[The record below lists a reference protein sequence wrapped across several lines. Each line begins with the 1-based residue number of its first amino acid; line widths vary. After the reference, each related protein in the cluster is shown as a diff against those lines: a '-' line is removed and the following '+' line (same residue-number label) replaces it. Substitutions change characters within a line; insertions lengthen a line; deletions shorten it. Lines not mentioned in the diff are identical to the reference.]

1 MSLRLCII
9 KPLKSGHPYK
19 KDSLGMSQSVRIIG
33 VPLYIP
39 NNMLICDIVLLQS
52 TPIKHDLVS
61 SLGQEESISN
71 FTVFRDEFS
80 IKDLSTESHLHLSQ
94 DDV

>member
-1 MSLRLCII
+1 MLTSVIVWLC
-9 KPLKSGHPYK
+9 
-19 KDSLGMSQSVRIIG
+19 
-33 VPLYIP
+33 
-39 NNMLICDIVLLQS
+39 N

-80 IKDLSTESHLHLSQ
+80 LKDLSTESHLLSSQ